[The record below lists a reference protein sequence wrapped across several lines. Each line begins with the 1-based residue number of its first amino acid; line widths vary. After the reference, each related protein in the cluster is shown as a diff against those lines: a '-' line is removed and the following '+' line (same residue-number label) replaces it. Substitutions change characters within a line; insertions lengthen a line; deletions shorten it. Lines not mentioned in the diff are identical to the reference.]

1 MEPTDERCAP
11 RYGRALPYNTGKV
24 LIGSRYEPPP
34 QNNLLS
40 KSAYDLQTAL
50 LSPPV
55 RGPGFLARFLSRLM
69 HGGRH
74 D

>member
-1 MEPTDERCAP
+1 MEPTDKP
-11 RYGRALPYNTGKV
+11 GKALPYNTGKV

-40 KSAYDLQTAL
+40 KDAYDLQTAL
-50 LSPPV
+50 ITPPV
-55 RGPGFLARFLSRLM
+55 RGPRRVVHFLSNLIR
-69 HGGRH
+69 GARH